1 MSYSAIH
8 RELVSLGTAARVV
21 VNKRY
26 FKTGPGEYGH
36 GDRFLGLSVPALRS
50 VARAHRDLPLREVT
64 VLLKSE
70 WHEERLLALL
80 ILVDQYRRGDQSLR
94 DAIHALY
101 LRSTKYVNNWDLVDS
116 SAPYLVGPHL
126 PPRKRALLTRL
137 AKSSDMWER
146 RIAVLSTLHY
156 IKQGQF
162 VDVLSIATLLL
173 DDEEDLIH
181 KAVGWMLREVGNR
194 NREVEER
201 FLREYARHM
210 PRTMLR
216 YAIEKFPEPTRNR
229 YLSGK

>member
-8 RELVSLGTAARVV
+8 RELVSLCTPARVT

-36 GDRFLGLSVPALRS
+36 GDKFLGLSVPGVRA
-50 VARAHRDLPLREVT
+50 VVRAHRDLPLGEVRM
-64 VLLKSE
+64 LLESE

-80 ILVDQYRRGDQSLR
+80 ILVDQYRRGDRPVR
-94 DAIHALY
+94 DEIHTLY
-101 LRSTKYVNNWDLVDS
+101 LRNRKCVNNWDLVDS

-126 PPRKRALLTRL
+126 PPGKRGLLTRL
-137 AKSSDMWER
+137 AKSKAIWER
-146 RIAVLSTLHY
+146 RIAMLSTLHY
-156 IKQGQF
+156 IKRGEF
-162 VDVLSIATLLL
+162 DDALRIATLLL

-194 NREVEER
+194 DREVEER
-201 FLREYARHM
+201 FLREHAHRM

-216 YAIEKFPEPTRNR
+216 YAVEKFPDHTRKH
-229 YLSGK
+229 YLGL